1 MIDYKTILSDLFA
14 KIEAFKA
21 EKPSAGTRFRLM
33 GLVADVVEVA
43 ETMKCEVLDVVSHE
57 AVLDADVDIDYAEV
71 AEQVLAMEF
80 AEDATQ
86 EPVMAEQKHVANEAL
101 SELSRVLTDI
111 DKQLTRHHS
120 EAEYTRLFEGEKRRY
135 ANSGSSG
142 RARQKYEEW
151 KEIMC
156 ADGLTMDEIEDYRM
170 SKVLKMFGKG
180 VFNTRVEQIQRAKR
194 YPGELDFEQL
204 EGELKISKTVYH
216 HYAALRKL
224 VDWKDGMLV
233 MNPARIGQHFYASRH
248 EENARQNRSSFLNY
262 MYKITLAQEERAR
275 LVEAQAEAI
284 RQEEV
289 LPTINAQE
297 RNMERFHFVHP
308 EIENDEAWRIHE
320 AVKRLVVYQK
330 VPEICTYLRELKQK
344 GKVML
349 PSNAAIM
356 YNELVRLGMPTGEG
370 YSEKHFSNSY
380 TK

>member
-1 MIDYKTILSDLFA
+1 DDHPMKRTAYK
-14 KIEAFKA
+14 
-21 EKPSAGTRFRLM
+21 
-33 GLVADVVEVA
+33 
-43 ETMKCEVLDVVSHE
+43 
-57 AVLDADVDIDYAEV
+57 
-71 AEQVLAMEF
+71 
-80 AEDATQ
+80 
-86 EPVMAEQKHVANEAL
+86 
-101 SELSRVLTDI
+101 
-111 DKQLTRHHS
+111 
-120 EAEYTRLFEGEKRRY
+120 
-135 ANSGSSG
+135 
-142 RARQKYEEW
+142 
-151 KEIMC
+151 
-156 ADGLTMDEIEDYRM
+156 
-170 SKVLKMFGKG
+170 
-180 VFNTRVEQIQRAKR
+180 
-194 YPGELDFEQL
+194 
-204 EGELKISKTVYH
+204 

-224 VDWKDGMLV
+224 VEWKDGMLV

-248 EENARQNRSSFLNY
+248 EENAKQNRSSFLNY

-275 LVEAQAEAI
+275 LVEAQAEAL